1 MLHYYRNKKLKN
13 DHIDKNNKK
22 INKNML
28 SFYTNKQ

>member
-13 DHIDKNNKK
+13 DHIAKKNKK